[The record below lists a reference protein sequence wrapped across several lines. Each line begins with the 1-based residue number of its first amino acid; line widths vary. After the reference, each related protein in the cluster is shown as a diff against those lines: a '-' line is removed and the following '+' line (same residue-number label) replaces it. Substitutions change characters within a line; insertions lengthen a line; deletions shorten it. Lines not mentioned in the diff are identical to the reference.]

1 MQGPVQPPSS
11 SLFARAGRILE
22 RYRLPIQL
30 AVDLMAWAFGLYLAM
45 VLRFESFTPAG
56 WNRFDLGG
64 VLAAMAAAAAV
75 QTVSGLALG
84 LYLGRWRFGTLD
96 EVSHLVASVAITA
109 GGLALINQLSNPLL
123 VPSSVPVAGGLLALA
138 FMAGVRYGW
147 RLVLERGMRPRGD
160 GARRVLIY
168 GAGEG
173 GMQTITAMLR
183 NPRSP
188 YLPVAIL
195 DDDPAKRNLRVMGL
209 RVIGGRTVLATAAT
223 QHDADTVV
231 IAIPGANSELLRELC
246 DAATAA
252 DLQILVLPPI
262 TELFGGA
269 IGVGDIRPLT
279 EADLLGRHIIDT
291 DVAAIAGYLTGRRV
305 LVTGAGGSIGSE
317 LCRQLVRFAPA
328 ELVML
333 DRDESALHSLQ
344 LRLEG
349 RAMLDDRNLVVADIR
364 DAERME
370 QVFAEHRPEVVFHA
384 AALKH
389 LPLLEMHPGEAVK
402 TNVWGTQHVL
412 HAASRAGVDRFV
424 NISTDKAADP
434 ISVLGY
440 TKRIAERLTAG
451 TADSSSGTY
460 LSVRFGNVLGS
471 RGSVLTAFHAQI
483 EAGGPVTVTDPEV
496 TRYFMTVEEAV
507 QLVIQ
512 AGAVGR
518 DGEALV
524 LDMGEPVRI
533 ADVARRLAA
542 EAPRPIE
549 IVYTGLR
556 PGEKLHEVLLGTDE
570 ADDRPAH
577 PLISHVPVPPLH
589 VGQLAMFASYDGDD
603 PTTTAALRNLAVT
616 AAQPASRGIRD
627 RRR

>member
-1 MQGPVQPPSS
+1 MQGPEPPPPP
-11 SLFARAGRILE
+11 SLFARVGRILE
-22 RYRLPIQL
+22 HYRLPIQL
-30 AVDLMAWAFGLYLAM
+30 AVDLMAWAVGLYIAM
-45 VLRFESFTPAG
+45 VLRFESFTPSG

-64 VLAAMAAAAAV
+64 LLAAMAAAAAV

-123 VPSSVPVAGGLLALA
+123 VPSSVPLAGGLLAIA
-138 FMAGVRYGW
+138 SMAGVRYSW
-147 RLVLERGMRPRGD
+147 RLVLERSMRPSGD

-195 DDDPAKRNLRVMGL
+195 DDDPAKRNLRIMGL
-209 RVIGGRTVLATAAT
+209 RVIGGRSVLATAAT

-231 IAIPGANSELLRELC
+231 IAIPGASSELLRELC
-246 DAATAA
+246 DEATAA

-279 EADLLGRHIIDT
+279 DADLLGRHVIDT
-291 DVAAIAGYLTGRRV
+291 DVPAIAGYLTGRRV

-317 LCRQLVRFAPA
+317 LCHQLVRFAPA

-333 DRDESALHSLQ
+333 DRDESALHGLQ

-349 RAMLDDRNLVVADIR
+349 RAMLDDRNLVVADVR
-364 DAERME
+364 DADRMQ
-370 QVFAEHRPEVVFHA
+370 QVFSEHRPEVVFHA

-434 ISVLGY
+434 VSVLGY
-440 TKRIAERLTAG
+440 SKRIAEKLTAG
-451 TADSSSGTY
+451 TAGSSNGTY

-483 EAGGPVTVTDPEV
+483 EAGGPVTVTDAEV
-496 TRYFMTVEEAV
+496 TRYFMTVQEAV

-542 EAPRPIE
+542 EAPRPVE

-556 PGEKLHEVLLGTDE
+556 PGEKLHEVLLGADE

-589 VGQLAMFASYDGDD
+589 VGQLAAFAAHDGDD
-603 PTTTAALRNLAVT
+603 AATLAALRSMAVT
-616 AAQPASRGIRD
+616 TAQPVSRGVRD
-627 RRR
+627 PRR